1 MSRNI
6 SNNAFSKG
14 TVASMVSQERFTGV
28 FKVDP
33 AYVAPLIGKA
43 GANTKRI
50 ISTVR
55 QGCYIDG
62 RKDGEFHISAYTPQA
77 VQQAAKM
84 LKIDLESLKNPKLPP
99 TKPSAILPIDA
110 EFIPVLIGKAGAG
123 LRAIE
128 TQIGDGCYLVVIDGE
143 LHVRADTE
151 PGLRRAIDAVQREI
165 RRIKEPAMAPP
176 VFIAPQ
182 PEPARDI
189 APTCPK
195 LSVKTSIKPKFESNR
210 FTVFSFDDSTD
221 SAQPEEESPQSS
233 ESWSDRVMRECW
245 GEPAKCGVNWA
256 DSLPKHPQMAS
267 PFDGTTIT
275 PREPRTTSYASKVS
289 NGKSNGNSAE
299 PKRAVVEEFPA
310 LAPIKKPA
318 VKTIWARDEHIRESF
333 ADPSKVVFT
342 ESPAMIAARLANE
355 EAIKAK
361 KREDA
366 RKRTVDLSDIFDT
379 EESTEE
385 EDTQDI
391 QESAVS
397 LSVQKKKTGK
407 TASFGSTLKSFIK
420 NTSFKGNWAEQ
431 DYESDNSDSDSDE

>member
-176 VFIAPQ
+176 VFIATQ
-182 PEPARDI
+182 PEPARDV
-189 APTCPK
+189 APACPK
-195 LSVKTSIKPKFESNR
+195 LSVKTSIKPAFESNR
-210 FTVFSFDDSTD
+210 FTVFTFDDSND
-221 SAQPEEESPQSS
+221 SAHPEESTQSS
-233 ESWSDRVMRECW
+233 DSWSDRVMRECW
-245 GEPAKCGVNWA
+245 GEPAKCGVDWTA
-256 DSLPKHPQMAS
+256 GLPKHPQMAS
-267 PFDGTTIT
+267 PFDGTTII
-275 PREPRTTSYASKVS
+275 PSYASKVS
-289 NGKSNGNSAE
+289 SVKSNGKSAE

-310 LAPIKKPA
+310 LAPTKKPA

-333 ADPSKVVFT
+333 ADPTKVVFT

-361 KREDA
+361 KREIA
-366 RKRTVDLSDIFDT
+366 RKRTVDLSDIFT
-379 EESTEE
+379 EESEE
-385 EDTQDI
+385 EDTQDTTQDT
-391 QESAVS
+391 QESPIA
-397 LSVQKKKTGK
+397 LSVQKKKT
-407 TASFGSTLKSFIK
+407 TENPIRSTLQSFIK
-420 NTSFKGNWAEQ
+420 NTSFKGNWAEE
-431 DYESDNSDSDSDE
+431 DSEDSDSDSDE